1 MMLSR
6 ILKHEQFIIGPGE
19 TLTINVRP
27 PPLPNTPRAAFLKHV
42 EYTHLLRCHLAHDSE
57 WEESWFDDRAWIRTV
72 DPSIVRDVFEEFW
85 SAAAYAMQHLG
96 KTTLNDDER
105 DMLRLVELMIYPYR
119 YQSGILIPYTTYCG
133 FVRKTG
139 TRLIDEESTRDA
151 LLQPYR
157 S

>member
-1 MMLSR
+1 M
-6 ILKHEQFIIGPGE
+6 
-19 TLTINVRP
+19 
-27 PPLPNTPRAAFLKHV
+27 
-42 EYTHLLRCHLAHDSE
+42 
-57 WEESWFDDRAWIRTV
+57 V

-85 SAAAYAMQHLG
+85 AAAAYAMEHFGRTL
-96 KTTLNDDER
+96 LNDDER